1 MNTNE
6 GKQKFME
13 TWGAMASHWGISRS
27 MAQVHACL
35 LVTHEPVCADMIME
49 SLKLSRGSVNTNL
62 RSLMDWGL
70 VHKKLIP
77 GDRKDYF
84 FAEKDMWTVFRQIL
98 INRKQKELNPLLKDL
113 EEISAIKGDDPETK
127 EFSKV
132 IRDLKHVT
140 QTADAALDTLANS
153 KDNWFEN
160 PFLKMIH

>member
-1 MNTNE
+1 MDIKE
-6 GKQKFME
+6 GKQRFME
-13 TWGAMASHWGISRS
+13 TWGAMATHWGISRS

-35 LVTHEPVCADMIME
+35 LVSYEPVCADTIME

-62 RSLMDWGL
+62 RALMDWGL

-77 GDRKDYF
+77 GDRKDYYC
-84 FAEKDMWTVFRQIL
+84 AEKDMWTVFRQIL
-98 INRKQKELNPLLKDL
+98 INRKKKELSPLLRDL
-113 EEISAIKGDDPETK
+113 EEISSVKGKQEEVE

-132 IRDLKHVT
+132 IKDLKQVT

>member
-1 MNTNE
+1 MDIKE
-6 GKQKFME
+6 GKQRFME
-13 TWGAMASHWGISRS
+13 TWGAMATHWGISRS

-35 LVTHEPVCADMIME
+35 LVSHEPVCADTIME

-62 RSLMDWGL
+62 RALMDWGL

-77 GDRKDYF
+77 GDRKDYYC
-84 FAEKDMWTVFRQIL
+84 AEKDMWTVFRQIL
-98 INRKQKELNPLLKDL
+98 INRKKKELNPLLRDL
-113 EEISAIKGDDPETK
+113 EEISSVKGKQEEVE

-132 IRDLKHVT
+132 IKDLKQVT